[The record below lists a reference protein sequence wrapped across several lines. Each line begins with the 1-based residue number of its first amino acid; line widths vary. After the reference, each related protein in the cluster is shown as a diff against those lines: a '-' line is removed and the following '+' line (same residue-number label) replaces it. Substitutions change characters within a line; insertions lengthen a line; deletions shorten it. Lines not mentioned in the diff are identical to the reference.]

1 MENLI
6 KRIQEQDI
14 QLLNEK
20 ELDYAMAL
28 QGFTLDQEENKEET
42 AAFQE
47 IVKTRN
53 TSTTYQ
59 VDDSEEMLKQNI
71 YKLDPD
77 LFFI

>member
-53 TSTTYQ
+53 AGTTYQ
-59 VDDSEEMLKQNI
+59 VDDSEELLKQSI